1 MSRRSSPNGYKW
13 TKNQNVD
20 GVVVMR
26 RAVNMRLRNAVH
38 HAGNTASRDPRF
50 APMYARLRA
59 SGANHARAVRGVAD
73 RLLGVLI
80 GMLRTQTLYQSPVT
94 AATVASSGPVQLP
107 KRPLMAFRPVQRTV
121 RPNKSKLECCEATL
135 EKAPCSSYPPNP
147 HTGSASAAR
156 SS

>member
-1 MSRRSSPNGYKW
+1 MSRRSSPNGYAPVTKSSGKRREKSKW

-50 APMYARLRA
+50 APIYARLRA
-59 SGANHARAVRGVAD
+59 TGANHARAVRGVVD

-80 GMLRTQTLYQSPVT
+80 AMLRSRTLYKPLATTT
-94 AATVASSGPVQLP
+94 A
-107 KRPLMAFRPVQRTV
+107 
-121 RPNKSKLECCEATL
+121 
-135 EKAPCSSYPPNP
+135 
-147 HTGSASAAR
+147 
-156 SS
+156 